1 MRNLFIIILFL
12 IILFLNGCNRLTK
25 KDYAEFQSVKTIHLN
40 EHSIPSIL
48 GMPADMVVQ
57 NDLVIVLDQQA
68 DRFFYIFSKE
78 RFNFL
83 GNAVRRGRGPKEE
96 IFIAP
101 YFRNYE
107 NDKILYQSNDAVKIA
122 NIELSSDGLDI
133 VVVDQ
138 YDLPELSLMDT
149 DFFKINDYLFS
160 SMSTSPRP
168 ASKDY
173 FVICTQT
180 GETFEWGELIPLT
193 EKNVNSNLLP
203 MVKQK
208 LTTVNLEDKLIAS
221 VFHMLPILRIYCF
234 ETEKLLTELQ
244 MTDASENEKILLK
257 DPNLKR
263 GDELINYYYRIKSTS
278 DFIYALY
285 AGISVSE
292 YYKEG
297 EMPQYTD
304 FSDEIH
310 IWKWDGTPVMK
321 LELDRPVFSF
331 DVTHDNKRI
340 VASSVDDVDK
350 LFEAEIPWD

>member
-1 MRNLFIIILFL
+1 MRITSIIILSL
-12 IILFLNGCNRLTK
+12 INLFFNGCNMQTET
-25 KDYAEFQSVKTIHLN
+25 DYTEFLSVKKIHFDEYN
-40 EHSIPSIL
+40 IPAKL
-48 GMPADMVVQ
+48 GMPVDMVVH
-57 NDLVIVLDQQA
+57 NDFVIVLDA
-68 DRFFYIFSKE
+68 KTDRFFHVFATD
-78 RFNFL
+78 RFNYL
-83 GNAVRRGRGPKEE
+83 GNAIRQGRGPNEE
-96 IFIAP
+96 IYIGS
-101 YFRNYE
+101 YFKNYG
-107 NDKILYQSNDAVKIA
+107 NDKILYQSVDAVKIA
-122 NIELSSDGLDI
+122 KIELSNEGLDLE
-133 VVVDQ
+133 VVDQ
-138 YDLPELSLMDT
+138 YELPESSRMDT
-149 DFFKINDYLFS
+149 DFFKINDHLFS

-203 MVKQK
+203 MIKQK
-208 LTTVNLEDKLIAS
+208 FTTVNLEDKLIAS
-221 VFHMLPILRIYCF
+221 VFHMLPMLRIYCF

-244 MTDASENEKILLK
+244 MTDASKNEKILLK

-263 GDELINYYYRIKSTS
+263 GDELINYYYRIKSTN

-321 LELDRPVFSF
+321 LELDRPIFSF
-331 DVTHDNKRI
+331 EVTHDNKKI
-340 VASSVDDVDK
+340 VATSVDDVDK